1 MTVMELIKMLEKV
14 KCQTAVVYLH
24 DAESSVNELNEA
36 VIEHDL
42 KDDEVVVILR

>member
-1 MTVMELIKMLEKV
+1 MMVKELIEQLEKV
-14 KCQTAVVYLH
+14 ERQTATVFLH
-24 DAESSVNELNEA
+24 NAESIVNELNEA